1 MKTFYA
7 VKIRYKQSY
16 EFLVFKKFGCL
27 KKFVAE
33 YIGICKRWYECFE
46 LIKNKITQQDLNILL
61 FKFFG
66 TLKDEYKPCLMKHNK
81 LVLMK
86 NISIKPL
93 YTITFD

>member
-16 EFLVFKKFGCL
+16 EFLVFKKIGCL

-33 YIGICKRWYECFE
+33 YVGLYKRWYGCFE

-61 FKFFG
+61 FKFF
-66 TLKDEYKPCLMKHNK
+66 NK
-81 LVLMK
+81 LKEEYMRCLVKHDRLVVMR
-86 NISIKPL
+86 NISIRPL
-93 YTITFD
+93 YTITFN